1 MSNAKR
7 EINSREK
14 RHKRIRQK
22 IKGTKTRPRF
32 SVFRSNKH
40 IFLQLIDDV
49 SGKTLISA
57 SDLNPP
63 APTVAS
69 GQAGGKKKG
78 GKVEVAKEIGK
89 KLAELA
95 LEKKIKQVVFD
106 RGGYKYHGRVKAAS
120 EGAKE
125 GGLKF

>member
-1 MSNAKR
+1 MSNVKK

-63 APTVAS
+63 A
-69 GQAGGKKKG
+69 GGKKKG
-78 GKVEVAKEIGK
+78 AKVEVAKEIGK